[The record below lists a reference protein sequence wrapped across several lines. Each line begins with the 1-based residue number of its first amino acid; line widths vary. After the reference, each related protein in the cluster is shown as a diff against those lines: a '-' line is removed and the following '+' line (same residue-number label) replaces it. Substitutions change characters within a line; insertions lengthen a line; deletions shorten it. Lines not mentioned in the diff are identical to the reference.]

1 MLRFIRI
8 NFSSKSNKF
17 ILNMDMSLKCD
28 RSLNCNTKMS
38 LLDSENNNVSEI
50 KQTDDLYIANEKLC
64 HDDRKKLKLI
74 QVDKNTCAVIDTP
87 ETKLDLRRI
96 LQLGCV
102 MYAMV
107 FCGMVYGYTSPAF
120 PSLISKQKGTRY
132 YLVNSYS

>member
-1 MLRFIRI
+1 
-8 NFSSKSNKF
+8 
-17 ILNMDMSLKCD
+17 MDMSLKCD

-50 KQTDDLYIANEKLC
+50 KQTDDLYIANEKLG
-64 HDDRKKLKLI
+64 HDDRKKLKVI
-74 QVDKNTCAVIDTP
+74 QVDTKNTCVIIDTP

-120 PSLISKQKGTRY
+120 PSLISKQKGTRCCLLSSFSCQN
-132 YLVNSYS
+132 YL

>member
-1 MLRFIRI
+1 MEV
-8 NFSSKSNKF
+8 
-17 ILNMDMSLKCD
+17 SLKCD
-28 RSLNCNTKMS
+28 RSLNYNTKMS

-50 KQTDDLYIANEKLC
+50 KQTDDLYIANEKSF

-74 QVDKNTCAVIDTP
+74 QVDKSTSAIIDTP

-132 YLVNSYS
+132 